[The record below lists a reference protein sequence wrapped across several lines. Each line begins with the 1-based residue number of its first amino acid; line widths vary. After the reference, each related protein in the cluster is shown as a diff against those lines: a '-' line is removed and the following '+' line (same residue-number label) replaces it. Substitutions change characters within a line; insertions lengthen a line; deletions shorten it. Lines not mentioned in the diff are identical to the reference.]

1 MVNVSFV
8 LRLDQ
13 KWMPEISFLST
24 ADQIKE

>member
-13 KWMPEISFLST
+13 KWMPEISFLPT